1 MKLFFFFHSA
11 LSLRWAQTSILLY
24 EYVKLHVHWGY
35 RQILFGL
42 FRIGLSQ
49 VKLQIS
55 FYLWTIISLYKYC
68 CRIIGG
74 TSWRRLRKKLKGQKT
89 FLWGCI
95 FFVFSTKPPHVS
107 RNPYLFSCIIAEIVC
122 RRSVSLSFRTGTRAG
137 FQAGTEKGF
146 NRVVTKQF
154 LRFLRHK
161 NQAKV
166 DYKCVKIIAKILL
179 SRNQKAKVAKETLV
193 LKPPAPGFVVNCVAE
208 GTRLTFP
215 S

>member
-55 FYLWTIISLYKYC
+55 FYFWTIISLYKYC

-74 TSWRRLRKKLKGQKT
+74 TSWRR
-89 FLWGCI
+89 
-95 FFVFSTKPPHVS
+95 FS
-107 RNPYLFSCIIAEIVC
+107 
-122 RRSVSLSFRTGTRAG
+122 
-137 FQAGTEKGF
+137 EKGF

-179 SRNQKAKVAKETLV
+179 SRNQKAKVAKETLGS
-193 LKPPAPGFVVNCVAE
+193 KPPAPGFVVNCVAE

>member
-1 MKLFFFFHSA
+1 MTRGKVKHFRDAAYFFFF
-11 LSLRWAQTSILLY
+11 
-24 EYVKLHVHWGY
+24 
-35 RQILFGL
+35 
-42 FRIGLSQ
+42 
-49 VKLQIS
+49 
-55 FYLWTIISLYKYC
+55 
-68 CRIIGG
+68 
-74 TSWRRLRKKLKGQKT
+74 
-89 FLWGCI
+89 
-95 FFVFSTKPPHVS
+95 STKLPPVS
-107 RNPYLFSCIIAEIVC
+107 SQYLFSCIIAEIVC

-179 SRNQKAKVAKETLV
+179 SRNQKAKVAKETLGS
-193 LKPPAPGFVVNCVAE
+193 KPPAPGFVVNCVAE